1 MSKATRSIACAI
13 LLLLVTASSALA
25 HVTVQPNEAVAGSFS
40 RFVVRVPNESEEA
53 STTKIKVSLPPM
65 ASVRFE
71 PKEGW
76 NRQEKIVEFEEP
88 LEAFGQEITEGVGSV
103 TWSGGNIA
111 PGEFLEFGFSAA
123 MPEGETTLTFEIL
136 QTYSD
141 GEVAKWTGAPDSE
154 SPAAQIHTFDIGAE
168 EGEGQLAV
176 LARLAAAQED
186 EAAEGE
192 TPAPSQTEEIADV
205 AAGDDS
211 EDDDDSM
218 LPLILSG
225 LALVASLAAL
235 AMAAK
240 KRDAHGTSS
249 R

>member
-1 MSKATRSIACAI
+1 MSKATRSIACAF
-13 LLLLVTASSALA
+13 LLLWVSASSALA
-25 HVTVQPNEAVAGSFS
+25 HATIQPNEAVAGSFS
-40 RFVVRVPNESEEA
+40 RFVVRVPNESEKA
-53 STTKIKVSLPPM
+53 ATTKIKVSLPPM

-71 PKEGW
+71 PREGW
-76 NRQEKIVEFEEP
+76 NREEKVVEFVEP

-103 TWSGGNIA
+103 TWSGGEIA

-123 MPEGETTLTFEIL
+123 MPEEETTLTFKII

-154 SPAAQIHTFDIGAE
+154 SPASLLRTYDIGAE

-176 LARLAAAQED
+176 LARLAATQE
-186 EAAEGE
+186 EEPAGE
-192 TPAPSQTEEIADV
+192 TPAPVETDETTDV
-205 AAGDDS
+205 AADDA
-211 EDDDDSM
+211 EEADSP

-225 LALVASLAAL
+225 LALLASLAAL
-235 AMAAK
+235 VMASK
-240 KRDAHGTSS
+240 KRDAHGTTS